1 MESSSR
7 IVDDAVQA
15 LSSFPGIGRRTAVR
29 MVIHLMRR
37 PEGEV
42 LQMAKALERLKK
54 DLRLCRQCGNV
65 SDQEY
70 CPICLNPARNSSEL
84 CVVEDFSDQM
94 AVEAT
99 GQFRGKYHI
108 LGGLIAPVDGIG
120 PDDLNIASLLERIP
134 AEGVREIILAFNATS
149 EGDTTMFYLARKL
162 RDSGVRITCIS
173 RGISVGAELEYAD
186 EATLGRSIMNRT
198 EYNI

>member
-1 MESSSR
+1 
-7 IVDDAVQA
+7 
-15 LSSFPGIGRRTAVR
+15 
-29 MVIHLMRR
+29 
-37 PEGEV
+37 
-42 LQMAKALERLKK
+42 
-54 DLRLCRQCGNV
+54 
-65 SDQEY
+65 
-70 CPICLNPARNSSEL
+70 
-84 CVVEDFSDQM
+84 
-94 AVEAT
+94 VEAT
-99 GQFRGKYHI
+99 GQFRGRYHI

-134 AEGVREIILAFNATS
+134 AEEVREIILAFNATA